1 MAQGG
6 FVGVPEVRTTAR
18 SQGQIKEA
26 PVAKPKK
33 VYECIR
39 CERVSTNSLD
49 VCLSTDAVYYCK
61 RRGKPK
67 QTEK

>member
-1 MAQGG
+1 
-6 FVGVPEVRTTAR
+6 
-18 SQGQIKEA
+18 
-26 PVAKPKK
+26 VAKPKK